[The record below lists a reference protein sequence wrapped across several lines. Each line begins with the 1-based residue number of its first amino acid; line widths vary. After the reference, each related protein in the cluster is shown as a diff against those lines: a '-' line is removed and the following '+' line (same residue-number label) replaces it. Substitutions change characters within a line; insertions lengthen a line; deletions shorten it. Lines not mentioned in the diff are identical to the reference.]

1 MTIVVVAS
9 VAVLWNKKQN
19 AKEGKQ
25 IQNLEESSPTVS
37 PNSTIHNANRE
48 LESLPSQ
55 SIIEATNVHYRARHD
70 LRSKLSIDYHCRK

>member
-1 MTIVVVAS
+1 LEQET
-9 VAVLWNKKQN
+9 KC
-19 AKEGKQ
+19 EGKQ

-37 PNSTIHNANRE
+37 PNSTIHNVDRE